1 VIPVKAPPSLTA
13 GRGSFVLTLGLA
25 ICCAGCGRRG
35 RNHEIAYVSAPQAI
49 LRDRV
54 AAVYNKAGVVKNADR
69 VEILER
75 DRRFARVRTAAG
87 VAGWVEQRY
96 LVNQQVY
103 SAFQK
108 LIADNQNTPVQATAV
123 ARNDTNLHLEPGRDT
138 EHLYQ
143 LNQGAKVSV
152 LKRSTAGKVLPG
164 GQPKPAAGDNKAPPL
179 EDWWLVRDSDQHV
192 GWLLG
197 RMIDVDVPLEVAQ
210 YAEGQ
215 RIVAFFELNKVTDD
229 DKKVPQY
236 LVLLTDPKDGLPFDY
251 DQIRVFTWNVKR
263 HRYETAY
270 REHNTNGML
279 PVTVS
284 NEDFGK
290 EGTLP
295 VFVLRVT
302 DDSGKIAERKYK
314 LNTPIVRRV
323 LAPGEEPPKP
333 AARTK
338 PGRAK
343 RARAKR
349 ARAKTK
355 ATRAKKKKK
364 RR

>member
-1 VIPVKAPPSLTA
+1 MV
-13 GRGSFVLTLGLA
+13 VL
-25 ICCAGCGRRG
+25 CAGCGRRG
-35 RNHEIAYVSAPQAI
+35 RSHEIAYVSAPQAI

-54 AAVYNKAGVVKNADR
+54 AAVYNKNGIVKNAER

-75 DRRFARVRTAAG
+75 DRRFAHVRTVTG
-87 VAGWVEQRY
+87 IDGWIEQRY

-108 LIADNQNTPVQATAV
+108 LVTDNQNTPVQATAV
-123 ARNDTNLHLEPGRDT
+123 TRNDTNLHLEPGRDT

-143 LNQGAKVSV
+143 LNQGAKVAV
-152 LKRSTAGKVLPG
+152 LKRGMAEKVIPG
-164 GQPKPAAGDNKAPPL
+164 GPQKSATGDSKAPSPR
-179 EDWWLVRDSDQHV
+179 EDWWLIRDADHHV

-215 RIVAFFELNKVTDD
+215 RIVAFFALNEVTDG
-229 DKKVPQY
+229 DKRVPQY

-251 DQIRVFTWNVKR
+251 DQMRVFTWNVKR

-270 REHNTNGML
+270 REHNVNGML

-284 NEDFGK
+284 HETFDK
-290 EGTLP
+290 EGNLP
-295 VFVLRVT
+295 VFVLRVS
-302 DDSGKIAERKYK
+302 DDNGNVTERKYK

-323 LAPGEEPPKP
+323 LAPGEEPPRP
-333 AARTK
+333 AN
-338 PGRAK
+338 RAK
-343 RARAKR
+343 RKPKG
-349 ARAKTK
+349 KTK
-355 ATRAKKKKK
+355 QTTQKKTKKK